1 MVAEPASVAQAPA
14 RDPLP
19 SLLLVMTFVTGLVDA
34 VSYLKLGHVFVA
46 NMTGN
51 VVFLG
56 FGAAGAAE
64 FSFGASLAAIVAFM
78 GGAVIAGRLGIAM
91 DHERSRLLAAA
102 AVFESAMFAVAFGIW
117 FARGD
122 PGPGAAYALIAP
134 LAASMGMQCVVARR
148 LGVPDMTT
156 TVLTLTLAGLAAD
169 SLLAGGQGAGS
180 RRRLAAIGTMC
191 LGAAIGAVLA
201 LRIGASGVLA
211 LGALLLLAVGWQARR
226 SAA

>member
-1 MVAEPASVAQAPA
+1 MAAAPA
-14 RDPLP
+14 PAAARASDPLP

-56 FGAAGAAE
+56 FAAAGAAE
-64 FSFGASLAAIVAFM
+64 FSFGASLAAIAAFL
-78 GGAVIAGRLGIAM
+78 GGAVVAGRLGIAM
-91 DHERSRLLAAA
+91 DHERSRYLSAA
-102 AVFESAMFAVAFGIW
+102 AVFESVMFAVAFAIW
-117 FARGD
+117 FFRGD

-134 LAASMGMQCVVARR
+134 LAISMGVQCVVARR

-156 TVLTLTLAGLAAD
+156 TVLTLTLAGLASD
-169 SLLAGGQGAGS
+169 STLAGGQGAGS
-180 RRRLAAIGTMC
+180 QRRLAAIGTMC

-211 LGALLLLAVGWQARR
+211 LGSLLLLAVGWQARR
-226 SAA
+226 SLT